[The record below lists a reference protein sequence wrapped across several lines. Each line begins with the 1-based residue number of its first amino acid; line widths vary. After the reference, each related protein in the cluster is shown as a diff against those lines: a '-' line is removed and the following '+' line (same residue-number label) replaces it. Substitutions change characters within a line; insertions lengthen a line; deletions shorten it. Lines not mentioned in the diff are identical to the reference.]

1 VAKRLCVFLALLLVL
16 AVSASTFASW
26 TGTITIW
33 DCPRWG
39 NEEDDKFHWIKAKIA
54 EFEASHPGVK
64 IELVETPWAEL
75 GEKLS
80 VAIAGRAWPDVVPVD
95 ISGAI
100 NRSHL
105 EQGVVEALDD
115 YMTPE

>member
-1 VAKRLCVFLALLLVL
+1 MTRKLNIFLVLVLVL
-16 AVSASTFASW
+16 AVSASAFANW
-26 TGTITIW
+26 TGTITLW

-39 NEEDDKFHWIKAKIA
+39 NEEDDKFHWIKGKIA

-80 VAIAGRAWPDVVPVD
+80 VAIAGRAWPTLSPWT
-95 ISGAI
+95 SAAPSTAAI
-100 NRSHL
+100 WSR
-105 EQGVVEALDD
+105 ALWKLW
-115 YMTPE
+115 MTT